1 MKIGIDL
8 SMLVYA
14 GSGVATYT
22 YNFHSSDYLRP
33 PLLKGT
39 KGITTI
45 HDLTWKLFPQYH
57 TKEVIS
63 HHERKL
69 KRTIALGDIIIVD
82 SENTRRDLI
91 NAYSDIKKKNI
102 HLLHLGVDERFKRVK
117 NPSVITRTLSKYLNQ
132 SNRGSAPYLL
142 YVGAIEPRKNLDTA
156 IRVYADLI
164 KEVQKYQNIPA
175 PGRQADPYDNRRV
188 RRDSHNPGKDLQKC
202 QSCQKFNLT

>member
-22 YNFHSSDYLRP
+22 YNFARSLLQYDKENSYCFFYSSFRRPKNFYYLEELKKQGATITELPLPASVIRFLWNRNHILPVEWFIGKVDFFHSSDYLRP

-91 NAYSDIKKKNI
+91 NAYSHIKKKN
-102 HLLHLGVDERFKRVK
+102 K
-117 NPSVITRTLSKYLNQ
+117 LNYKVY
-132 SNRGSAPYLL
+132 GSFF
-142 YVGAIEPRKNLDTA
+142 
-156 IRVYADLI
+156 DLI
-164 KEVQKYQNIPA
+164 RI
-175 PGRQADPYDNRRV
+175 
-188 RRDSHNPGKDLQKC
+188 
-202 QSCQKFNLT
+202 F